1 MPFSAVTL
9 KSDHRGGFSTSIA
22 DSIYSSATVGD
33 SPVLSVDNSIGNSS
47 VGSSFR
53 PSSMLANRLICS
65 TSGKISEVQKFVEN
79 NFKILSAM
87 RRQCARHIFP
97 NDKARIPSAG
107 GRQHFPDDP
116 DCLIEQAAFVA
127 AQSFALACNA
137 QVLAR
142 RTEGDDVHRLDSAS
156 FDVRYTADVLHLR
169 QVCLG
174 NSNRVRL
181 HFACPHSP
189 PAITAHSGMVPL
201 PSNRLPSFTSAA
213 GFPNSRKA
221 FWTKNRAFGKAMPL
235 PHMEYSADGLCSS
248 SCHFFTAASL
258 LAPSALAMIFF
269 GFCPLI
275 LQFLRYTSRQNW
287 ISVSFASG
295 AISPHPSGK
304 PCNRPHSIGNR
315 RRTIHSGRRRLNDR
329 VDVIQTPSP

>member
-1 MPFSAVTL
+1 
-9 KSDHRGGFSTSIA
+9 
-22 DSIYSSATVGD
+22 
-33 SPVLSVDNSIGNSS
+33 
-47 VGSSFR
+47 
-53 PSSMLANRLICS
+53 MLANRLICS

-116 DCLIEQAAFVA
+116 DCLIEQAALVA

-189 PAITAHSGMVPL
+189 PAAHHGTQRHGPASIEQAAQL
-201 PSNRLPSFTSAA
+201 HLRRRLPQ
-213 GFPNSRKA
+213 FPESILDEEQGIRQGHA
-221 FWTKNRAFGKAMPL
+221 VA
-235 PHMEYSADGLCSS
+235 PHG
-248 SCHFFTAASL
+248 
-258 LAPSALAMIFF
+258 
-269 GFCPLI
+269 I
-275 LQFLRYTSRQNW
+275 L
-287 ISVSFASG
+287 
-295 AISPHPSGK
+295 
-304 PCNRPHSIGNR
+304 R
-315 RRTIHSGRRRLNDR
+315 RRTVQLVVPFLHSGIASGSICPGNDLLWLLPFDLAVSQIHFPPELDFRFIRQRCNFSPSIWKALQSSTLHRQQAAHDPFRQAQHIRLNDR

>member
-116 DCLIEQAAFVA
+116 DCLIEQAASVA
-127 AQSFALACNA
+127 AQSFALSRNA

-142 RTEGDDVHRLDSAS
+142 RAESDDVHRL
-156 FDVRYTADVLHLR
+156 HLPW
-169 QVCLG
+169 Q
-174 NSNRVRL
+174 
-181 HFACPHSP
+181 
-189 PAITAHSGMVPL
+189 
-201 PSNRLPSFTSAA
+201 
-213 GFPNSRKA
+213 
-221 FWTKNRAFGKAMPL
+221 
-235 PHMEYSADGLCSS
+235 
-248 SCHFFTAASL
+248 
-258 LAPSALAMIFF
+258 
-269 GFCPLI
+269 
-275 LQFLRYTSRQNW
+275 
-287 ISVSFASG
+287 
-295 AISPHPSGK
+295 
-304 PCNRPHSIGNR
+304 
-315 RRTIHSGRRRLNDR
+315 
-329 VDVIQTPSP
+329 